1 MGGHELNQRVRDR
14 AAVFIMRDGQ
24 LLVIHRRKRGE
35 SYDAIPGGKLETG
48 ETPEEAAVREVAE
61 ETGLMIRVG
70 APVLVLDNEGRR
82 ESYFDAVET
91 NGEPVLGGPEAE
103 RHSPENSYVLGW
115 VPLGDLAKMPIRP
128 KALKEWMAARDWTAL
143 V

>member
-1 MGGHELNQRVRDR
+1 
-14 AAVFIMRDGQ
+14 MRDGQ
-24 LLVIHRRKRGE
+24 LLVIHRHKRGE

-61 ETGLMIRVG
+61 ETGLVIRVG

-82 ESYFDAVET
+82 ESYFDAVEAK
-91 NGEPVLGGPEAE
+91 GEPVLGGPEAE

-115 VPLGDLAKMPIRP
+115 VVLGSLAQLPIRP
-128 KALKEWMAARDWTAL
+128 KAVKDWL
-143 V
+143 VSRNWTGD